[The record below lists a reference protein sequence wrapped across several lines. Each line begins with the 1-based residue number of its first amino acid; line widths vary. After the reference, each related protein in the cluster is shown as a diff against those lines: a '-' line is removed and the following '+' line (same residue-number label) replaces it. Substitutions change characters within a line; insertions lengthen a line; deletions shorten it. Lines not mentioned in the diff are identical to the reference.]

1 MMSSLS
7 LFSCSF
13 LFSYFLILPS
23 ALQAMEGAALEFV
36 QLARN
41 EERGSPEKIRSERD
55 QVIEAYEQEKLAKF
69 KRNIGRRYLLIRTAR
84 PVQFYR
90 SPEDSGKTF
99 TLQKEKEGFQIT
111 EVVQNESRTISF
123 YGVIF
128 DSGQTG
134 YLMADGNE
142 LELRILEGTIIP
154 LTQKAGAREKRGG
167 SPKGAAHQAVSLVK
181 NHLIKLDPMTGKSV
195 TVESRMA
202 EAKAKS
208 FPRLTWRYEAREI
221 GNHRYRVIQYSEGE
235 EKSTLLRT
243 WMVDL
248 STLGVHPENRAA
260 QDLYR

>member
-1 MMSSLS
+1 MKI
-7 LFSCSF
+7 FSF
-13 LFSYFLILPS
+13 LLSFFS
-23 ALQAMEGAALEFV
+23 ALPFGLQAIDADTIGLV
-36 QLARN
+36 WLSKN
-41 EERGSPEKIRSERD
+41 EKRGVAEEVRSERD
-55 QVIEAYEQEKLAKF
+55 QVIETYEREKLAKF

-84 PVQFYR
+84 PVQFYK

-111 EVVQNESRTISF
+111 EVVQNESKTISF

-128 DSGQTG
+128 DSGQAG

-154 LTQKAGAREKRGG
+154 LTKRASAKEKRGG
-167 SPKGAAHQAVSLVK
+167 SPKGATHQAVSLVK
-181 NHLIKLDPMTGKSV
+181 NHLIKLDPMTGRSV

-208 FPRLTWRYEAREI
+208 FPNLTWRYEAREI
-221 GNHRYRVIQYSEGE
+221 GNRRYRVIQYSEGE
-235 EKSTLLRT
+235 EKSSLLRT
-243 WMVDL
+243 WIVDL

-260 QDLYR
+260 RELYR